1 MRTTALVLTGW
12 LLAAPAGSQPAGAP
26 VATASQLAFHSD
38 FLMNL
43 HHTLFA
49 AAWARRPGAGT
60 LRALAGALPAPLTAP
75 MTEAEQAAWDAAV
88 AYYDR
93 EVASRDLLR
102 GRGMYALKMALVAG
116 DLSSPAVG
124 TELRA
129 VLDSAAPVYRRHFW
143 PAHDRANRE
152 WIAKTVEGVRTIG
165 PEVIARLTKLYTMPW
180 FTAPVRVDVVWVG
193 NRQGAYA
200 TEGPTHA
207 TIASQAP
214 NHTGWTSVEIV
225 FHEISHTLIAP
236 IEKQL
241 AAALGDRLREHGV
254 LWHVVQFYITGE
266 AVRGVLGA
274 RGIQYEP
281 YLYSSGL
288 FERAWPAYRRPVEEH
303 WRPYVDGRTT
313 IEAAVRGT
321 VAAVMRQAPVQ
332 SPPVT
337 RR

>member
-1 MRTTALVLTGW
+1 M
-12 LLAAPAGSQPAGAP
+12 
-26 VATASQLAFHSD
+26 
-38 FLMNL
+38 
-43 HHTLFA
+43 
-49 AAWARRPGAGT
+49 
-60 LRALAGALPAPLTAP
+60 
-75 MTEAEQAAWDAAV
+75 
-88 AYYDR
+88 
-93 EVASRDLLR
+93 
-102 GRGMYALKMALVAG
+102 
-116 DLSSPAVG
+116 
-124 TELRA
+124 
-129 VLDSAAPVYRRHFW
+129 
-143 PAHDRANRE
+143 
-152 WIAKTVEGVRTIG
+152 
-165 PEVIARLTKLYTMPW
+165 
-180 FTAPVRVDVVWVG
+180 
-193 NRQGAYA
+193 
-200 TEGPTHA
+200 
-207 TIASQAP
+207 
-214 NHTGWTSVEIV
+214 EIV